1 MDYVKIFL
9 IENHGLG
16 DSELFH
22 STLFYLVIVV
32 SYSSEFL
39 LFYVSS
45 VKNPHTFHL
54 PMTR

>member
-9 IENHGLG
+9 IENRGLG

-32 SYSSEFL
+32 SYSSEL